1 MNLASENAFFFS
13 RSSSAS
19 VGCSPSVLE
28 SMVRFASR
36 PETAEAEAEAVAV
49 VSLFGGRFGLLG
61 PANRG
66 T

>member
-13 RSSSAS
+13 RSTSAS
-19 VGCSPSVLE
+19 VGCSFSVLE

-36 PETAEAEAEAVAV
+36 PETAEAVA
-49 VSLFGGRFGLLG
+49 SDLGGRFGLLG

>member
-19 VGCSPSVLE
+19 VGCSFSLLE
-28 SMVRFASR
+28 SIVRFASR
-36 PETAEAEAEAVAV
+36 PETADAEAEAV
-49 VSLFGGRFGLLG
+49 VSDFGGRFGLLG
-61 PANRG
+61 PAKKG

>member
-19 VGCSPSVLE
+19 VGCSFSVLE

-36 PETAEAEAEAVAV
+36 PETAEAEAEAEAVAPD
-49 VSLFGGRFGLLG
+49 LGGRFGLLG
-61 PANRG
+61 PAKRG